1 MESTSGKKKKAIIVI
16 VDDEQPILKE
26 LKILLGRL
34 YKVHV
39 FTNPE
44 EAEEFVDN
52 NYIDMVISDEMMPE
66 MRGSELLARINR
78 KYPEI
83 CNIVLSGQAE
93 KDDIVRAV
101 NEGHIFSFLYK
112 PTERQQLLN
121 VIEKG
126 LENRNMKI
134 KLAEQNIQLKEYS
147 ENLEKMV
154 EEKTAQLVKA
164 YDRLNML
171 DANKMY
177 FLIYL
182 SEEMDSSL
190 DRIKALAEALLT
202 YLAVA
207 GSDLQVNPAAVNLK
221 EVVDSVRQ
229 DMQSDFDRADI
240 SLEINIDASMRVM
253 ADNKYIDRVVRYL
266 LDNALRYTTKD
277 GSVKVTGAMVDGKG
291 RLCVADTGQGIA
303 VENLK
308 KVFIPFVISR
318 EQRHPGGFGLN
329 LPMAKSIIS
338 AHGGR
343 IWADSNGPGQGA
355 RVCFELKGA

>member
-1 MESTSGKKKKAIIVI
+1 MEKTSEKKKKADIVI

-52 NYIDMVISDEMMPE
+52 HPIDLVISDEMMPE

-78 KYPEI
+78 KHPEI

-126 LENRNMKI
+126 LENRKMKI
-134 KLAEQNIQLKEYS
+134 KLAEQNIKLKEYS

-182 SEEMDSSL
+182 SEEMDSPL
-190 DRIKALAEALLT
+190 DRIKALAETLLT
-202 YLAVA
+202 YLAIA
-207 GSDLQVNPAAVNLK
+207 GSDLRVNPTAVNLK

-229 DMQSDFDRADI
+229 ELQSDFTRENI
-240 SLEINIDASMRVM
+240 SLEISIDGAMQVM
-253 ADNKYIDRVVRYL
+253 ADRQYIDRVVRFL
-266 LDNALRYTTKD
+266 LDNALRYSAE
-277 GSVKVTGAMVDGKG
+277 GGRVNVTGAMVDGKG
-291 RLCVADTGQGIA
+291 RLCVTDTGKGIA
-303 VENLK
+303 AENLK
-308 KVFIPFVISR
+308 KIFIPFVISR
-318 EQRHPGGFGLN
+318 EQRHPDGFGLN

-343 IWADSNGPGQGA
+343 IWAESEGPGRGA
-355 RVCFELKGA
+355 RFCFELQGA